1 MQYVWFANIGSW
13 KGKSL
18 CVEGSQGNWI
28 WIPLTFFISYRAR
41 LPNTGSR
48 RSLFILFGA
57 ALWASAAVV
66 FFCCC
71 LGRLPGPSLL
81 FVFVLF
87 FCLDVDRNGKHPAS
101 SCTAFIGSI
110 GTSLQSPTRPMI
122 VRDFWRCP
130 STSLDLIQCQPMA
143 NTPGRNV
150 QLLQLTERS
159 SGQGERKMMEAPT
172 KWWKL
177 QLLLLVHSVRTLFFS
192 GIG

>member
-1 MQYVWFANIGSW
+1 MGQRCC
-13 KGKSL
+13 
-18 CVEGSQGNWI
+18 CVF
-28 WIPLTFFISYRAR
+28 L
-41 LPNTGSR
+41 L
-48 RSLFILFGA
+48 LFGA
-57 ALWASAAVV
+57 APWAVSVV
-66 FFCCC
+66 CVC
-71 LGRLPGPSLL
+71 
-81 FVFVLF
+81 FV

-122 VRDFWRCP
+122 VLDFWRCP

-172 KWWKL
+172 K
-177 QLLLLVHSVRTLFFS
+177 
-192 GIG
+192 